1 MVSQFQ
7 SYIAKHFPFIQGKRL
22 LIAVSG
28 GLDSMMLFHLCKKQR
43 MDIAIAHCNFG
54 LRGEESEAETI
65 FVKTTMEETQ
75 TPYYIKYF
83 DTHAFAKEKKVSTQM
98 AARELRYAWFQ
109 ELVETN
115 NFQYILTGHHANDA
129 AETLLINLS
138 RGAGVKGLSGIPR
151 QNQNIIRPLLGFSRK
166 QLKEYATNNC
176 VQWKED
182 SSNASDN
189 YLRNHIRHHAM
200 TALEDASPHFLEG
213 VTKSQEYVR
222 QSVALLKVYEAQLKQ
237 ELTFLTDD
245 KQESVVFCID
255 INKLVL
261 HPAPNAVLYTLL
273 EDYGFTAWQDI
284 YDLKDAQA
292 GKKIHSSSHTILKD
306 REILFLI
313 SNDIDKKSQEYL
325 IKEDAY
331 RVVIGE
337 EQLQLE
343 EVKERFS
350 SGKNEIFVDKDT
362 LKFPLYIRSW
372 KEGDYFFPLGLG
384 GKKKLSKFFK
394 DEKLSLLQKEKVKI
408 LCSRDE
414 IVWVLGM
421 RPDNR
426 FRVTEKT
433 QTILK
438 ISYKAYEV

>member
-1 MVSQFQ
+1 
-7 SYIAKHFPFIQGKRL
+7 
-22 LIAVSG
+22 
-28 GLDSMMLFHLCKKQR
+28 
-43 MDIAIAHCNFG
+43 
-54 LRGEESEAETI
+54 
-65 FVKTTMEETQ
+65 
-75 TPYYIKYF
+75 
-83 DTHAFAKEKKVSTQM
+83 
-98 AARELRYAWFQ
+98 
-109 ELVETN
+109 
-115 NFQYILTGHHANDA
+115 
-129 AETLLINLS
+129 
-138 RGAGVKGLSGIPR
+138 
-151 QNQNIIRPLLGFSRK
+151 
-166 QLKEYATNNC
+166 
-176 VQWKED
+176 
-182 SSNASDN
+182 
-189 YLRNHIRHHAM
+189 
-200 TALEDASPHFLEG
+200 
-213 VTKSQEYVR
+213 
-222 QSVALLKVYEAQLKQ
+222 
-237 ELTFLTDD
+237 
-245 KQESVVFCID
+245 VVFCID